1 MPLRRGFNSSSAS
14 VSMFGCSS
22 CDTAAPPSYQLRCR
36 DGRKGRGHGRAM
48 RLSQYPINTLKEV
61 PAEAEVVS
69 HQLML
74 RAGLIRRLA
83 AGLYSWLPL
92 GLRVLQ
98 KVERIVREEMN
109 RAGALELVMPVVQ
122 PAELWQESGRW
133 REYGPE
139 LLRIKDRHERDYVA
153 GPTHEEV
160 ITDIARRELKSYR
173 QLPVNFYQIQ
183 TKFRDEVRPRFGVMR
198 AREFIMKDAYSFH
211 LDEESL
217 RAGYRIM
224 YDAYTRIFT
233 RIGLSF
239 RAVRADS
246 GAIGGDVSQEFHV
259 LAASGEDAIVF
270 SDGDDYAA
278 NLDAAATLPSSA
290 PRPAPVEALRKVA
303 TPGARTIEDLARFL
317 KVPPARCI
325 KTLIVDGSE
334 GDAVALV
341 VRGDHELN
349 AVKAQKLAGVAS
361 PLRMA
366 SAERVLKATGTEPGY
381 VGVTGLKCRVY
392 ADHAALALADFVS
405 GANEKDM
412 HLTGVNWERDAPGA
426 IAADLRNVIE
436 GDPSPTGKGHL
447 KIVRGIEVG
456 HIFQLGKKYSEAMN
470 ATVLDEAGRQ
480 SMLYMGCYGIGVT
493 RIPAAAIE
501 QNHDERGIIWPA
513 AIAPFQVVLIPINL
527 QKSERVREVSDRLY
541 AEFTAAGIEVLYDDR
556 DARPGVKFA
565 DAELLGIPHRL
576 VVAERGLDAGKL
588 EYRQRREAASTE
600 FPADGALAFIRAR
613 LEG

>member
-1 MPLRRGFNSSSAS
+1 
-14 VSMFGCSS
+14 
-22 CDTAAPPSYQLRCR
+22 
-36 DGRKGRGHGRAM
+36 M
-48 RLSQYPINTLKEV
+48 RLSQYPINTMKET

-98 KVERIVREEMN
+98 KVERIIREEMN
-109 RAGALELVMPVVQ
+109 RAGAFELVMPVIQ

-133 REYGPE
+133 TKYGPE
-139 LLRIKDRHERDYVA
+139 LLRIKDRHQRDFVA

-160 ITDIARRELKSYR
+160 ITDIVRRELKSYR

-217 RAGYRIM
+217 RQGYRAM

-233 RIGLSF
+233 RTGLRF

-259 LAASGEDAIVF
+259 LADSGEDAIVF

-278 NLDAAATLPSSA
+278 NLEAAAALPPA
-290 PRPAPVEALRKVA
+290 EPRPAPREELRKVP

-317 KVPPARCI
+317 KIDPARCV
-325 KTLIVDGSE
+325 KTLIVE
-334 GDAVALV
+334 GTEGAVVALA

-349 AVKAQKLAGVAS
+349 AVKAQKLPGVAR
-361 PLRMA
+361 PLQLA
-366 SAERVLKATGTEPGY
+366 NAERVRAATGTEPGY
-381 VGVTGLKCRVY
+381 VGLVGLKCRIY
-392 ADHAALALADFVS
+392 ADHAALALADFVC
-405 GANEKDM
+405 GANEKDQ
-412 HLTGVNWERDAPGA
+412 HLTGVNWDRDVPGA
-426 IAADLRNVIE
+426 TPADLRMVVA
-436 GDPSPTGKGHL
+436 GDPSPSGRGRL
-447 KIVRGIEVG
+447 QIARGIEVG
-456 HIFQLGKKYSEAMN
+456 HIFQLGRNYSEPMKAL
-470 ATVLDEAGRQ
+470 VLDEGGRETA
-480 SMLYMGCYGIGVT
+480 LYMGCYGIGVT
-493 RIPAAAIE
+493 RIVAAAIE
-501 QNHDERGIIWPA
+501 QGHDERGIIWPDP
-513 AIAPFQVVLIPINL
+513 IAPFQVVLVPLNL
-527 QKSERVREVSDRLY
+527 QKSDRVRAASDRLY
-541 AEFTAAGIEVLYDDR
+541 AELTDAGIEVLLDDR

-576 VVAERGLDAGKL
+576 VVAERGLEAGKL
-588 EYRQRREAASTE
+588 EYRQRRDTESTE
-600 FPADGALAFIRAR
+600 FPAAEALSFIRAR
-613 LEG
+613 LG

>member
-1 MPLRRGFNSSSAS
+1 
-14 VSMFGCSS
+14 
-22 CDTAAPPSYQLRCR
+22 
-36 DGRKGRGHGRAM
+36 M
-48 RLSQYPINTLKEV
+48 RLSQYPINTMKET
-61 PAEAEVVS
+61 PSEAEVVS

-83 AGLYSWLPL
+83 AGLYSWLPM

-98 KVERIVREEMN
+98 KVEGIVREEMN
-109 RAGALELVMPVVQ
+109 RAGALELLMPMVQ

-133 REYGPE
+133 TVYGPE
-139 LLRIKDRHERDYVA
+139 LLRFKDRHERDFVL

-160 ITDIARRELKSYR
+160 ITDIARRELQSYR

-217 RAGYRIM
+217 RAGYRAM

-233 RIGLSF
+233 RSGLKF

-259 LAASGEDAIVF
+259 LASSGEDAIAF

-278 NLDAAATLPSSA
+278 NLEAAATLPPPE
-290 PRPAPVEALRKVA
+290 PRPAPTETLRKVA
-303 TPGARTIEDLARFL
+303 TPGARTIEELARFL
-317 KVPPARCI
+317 KVAPAHCI
-325 KTLIVDGSE
+325 KTLIVEGSDG
-334 GDAVALV
+334 GAVALV

-361 PLRMA
+361 PLKMA

-392 ADHAALALADFVS
+392 VDYAAFALADFVS

-426 IAADLRNVIE
+426 VAADLRNAVE
-436 GDPSPTGKGHL
+436 GDPSPTGNGHL
-447 KIVRGIEVG
+447 KIARGIEVG
-456 HIFQLGKKYSEAMN
+456 HIFQLGKKYSESMKAV
-470 ATVLDEAGRQ
+470 VLDEGGRET
-480 SMLYMGCYGIGVT
+480 MLFMGCYGIGVT

-513 AIAPFQVVLIPINL
+513 AIAPFQVVLVPINL
-527 QKSERVREVSDRLY
+527 QKSARVRELSDRLY
-541 AEFTAAGIEVLYDDR
+541 EEFTAAGIEVLYDDR

-588 EYRQRREAASTE
+588 EYRHRRDSASTE
-600 FPADGALAFIRAR
+600 FPADGALGFIRAR
-613 LEG
+613 LEA

>member
-1 MPLRRGFNSSSAS
+1 
-14 VSMFGCSS
+14 
-22 CDTAAPPSYQLRCR
+22 
-36 DGRKGRGHGRAM
+36 M
-48 RLSQYPINTLKEV
+48 RLSQYPINTMKET
-61 PAEAEVVS
+61 PADAEVVS

-74 RAGLIRRLA
+74 RAGLIRREA
-83 AGLYSWLPL
+83 AGLYSWLPF
-92 GLRVLQ
+92 GLRVLK
-98 KVERIVREEMN
+98 KVERIIREEMD

-133 REYGPE
+133 CEYGPE

-211 LDEESL
+211 LDQTSL
-217 RAGYRIM
+217 TAGYRAM
-224 YDAYTRIFT
+224 FAAYTRIFT
-233 RIGLSF
+233 RTGLTF

-278 NLDAAATLPSSA
+278 NLEAAAAVPPAT
-290 PRPAPVEALRKVA
+290 PRPAPAEPLRKVA
-303 TPGARTIEDLARFL
+303 TPGARTIADVAAFL
-317 KVPPARCI
+317 KVAPARCL
-325 KTLIVDGSE
+325 KTLIVEGS
-334 GDAVALV
+334 DDTVVALV
-341 VRGDHELN
+341 LRGDHELN
-349 AVKAQKLAGVAS
+349 TVKAQKLPAVAS
-361 PLRMA
+361 PLRLA
-366 SAERVLKATGTEPGY
+366 APERVRAVSGTEPGY
-381 VGVTGLKCRVY
+381 VGVAGLKCPIYV
-392 ADHAALALADFVS
+392 DHAALALADFVC

-412 HLTGVNWERDAPGA
+412 HLTGVNWERDVGA
-426 IAADLRNVIE
+426 VNAADLRNVVA
-436 GDPSPTGKGHL
+436 GDPSPSGKGTL
-447 KIVRGIEVG
+447 QIARGIEVG
-456 HIFQLGKKYSEAMN
+456 HIFQLGDKYSRPMKAF
-470 ATVLDEAGRQ
+470 VLDESGQ
-480 SMLYMGCYGIGVT
+480 EVTLLMGCYGIGVT
-493 RIPAAAIE
+493 RIVAAAIE

-513 AIAPFQVVLIPINL
+513 PIAPFQVVLVPLNL
-527 QKSERVREVSDRLY
+527 QKSARVRELTDQLY

-576 VVAERGLDAGKL
+576 VVAERGLEAGKL
-588 EYRQRREAASTE
+588 EYRGRRDSASSD
-600 FPADGALAFIRAR
+600 FPLGEALAFIRAR
-613 LEG
+613 LQA